1 MTQTIA
7 FLGGAAVKLFV
18 QYARVSVKYCEDTVK
33 NGRKRSICRSTDPI
47 LGLVASP
54 LSAFAP
60 VPSAKNEGLARK
72 LNKILT

>member
-18 QYARVSVKYCEDTVK
+18 QYARVGVKYPEDTVK
-33 NGRKRSICRSTDPI
+33 NVCKRLICRSTGPI
-47 LGLVASP
+47 LGVAVFCF
-54 LSAFAP
+54 SAFVP
-60 VPSAKNEGLARK
+60 VASAKNKGLARK